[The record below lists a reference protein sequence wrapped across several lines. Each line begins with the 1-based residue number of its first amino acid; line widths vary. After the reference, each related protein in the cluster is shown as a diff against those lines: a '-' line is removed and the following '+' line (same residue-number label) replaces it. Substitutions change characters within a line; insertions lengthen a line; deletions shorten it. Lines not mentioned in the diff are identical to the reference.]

1 MSPFNGGYV
10 FILRLNFEYIE
21 FEKHSFLEFIVS
33 QMKIDEFH
41 IFLSF
46 MSYWAVYN
54 LAAATAAA
62 ASVEEF
68 VKIYVAIKCE
78 HGKMQTICVMILSLQ
93 LVDFF
98 YPRIPI
104 DFLLINFIIN

>member
-1 MSPFNGGYV
+1 M
-10 FILRLNFEYIE
+10 
-21 FEKHSFLEFIVS
+21 
-33 QMKIDEFH
+33 D
-41 IFLSF
+41 
-46 MSYWAVYN
+46 N
-54 LAAATAAA
+54 LAAAATAA

-68 VKIYVAIKCE
+68 VKIYLAIKCE

-98 YPRIPI
+98 FHPRIPI